1 MKKKEKKIAFLHVCT
16 EAMFIDRKLL
26 LAGNFLW
33 DPFSFNGCWE
43 LCKYSTDTHGE
54 VKI

>member
-33 DPFSFNGCWE
+33 ED
-43 LCKYSTDTHGE
+43 KT
-54 VKI
+54 